1 MFAQLDEERAAYRAA
16 LLRERKHYEIH
27 GLLDR
32 IEDVDAELDRL
43 DPPAQVKRGRPGKAP
58 AKSAGGTET

>member
-43 DPPAQVKRGRPGKAP
+43 DPPVKRGRPGKAP
-58 AKSAGGTET
+58 AKSVSAGTEA